1 VAITVS
7 RLCADRTLGLTVVA
21 GAAGADRMISWAH
34 TSELADPT
42 PWLEGGELLMTLAL
56 NLDPHPAGQFA
67 YVERLARAGVAA
79 LAVDTGMI
87 HPVVPPGLLT
97 AGESLGLPVLAVPA
111 ATPFLAISRAV
122 ISAVTAA
129 QIRTFQQTPKDQER
143 LASAALLTG
152 KSGVVETLAKVLN
165 GSVLLLDAKGRT
177 LVSAGTD
184 RVLLSTRV
192 ANRLQ
197 AYAARHP
204 GGGRQVGFTHVDDAG
219 HLVVHALDAPTS
231 TRGYLA
237 LGTAEALTSSQRLII
252 SHAITLLSIVLDRP
266 VQLRRTETRLRRA
279 VFRSLLRQGAD
290 ADLGL
295 VKFFGFNRTAPVSVS
310 VIVTSGAPGVAESI
324 VVDILEEHQV
334 PFLTTALAD
343 GIAILL
349 PADVIDER
357 TAELQEHFHRTQGR
371 RVSAGVGKPVD
382 LTRAIE
388 SLRQARVAARVGMTE
403 PGRKVGFA
411 ELDVFE
417 VLLGTQP
424 RDTLEAIASAVLHPL
439 ETLGGAELLRTTAE
453 FLLRNGHW
461 ESTAAA
467 LGVHRHTLRNRIDR
481 ISALLGRD
489 LSAAPARAEIWMAL
503 KARELLSMS
512 GSDTSPWFGVDES
525 EPGESDQSATLSA
538 DVHKGGLGGW
548 AG

>member
-1 VAITVS
+1 MSITVS
-7 RLCADRTLGLTVVA
+7 RLCADPTLGLTVVA
-21 GAAGADRMISWAH
+21 GAAGAHRVISWAH

-56 NLDPHPAGQFA
+56 NLDLTAASQYA
-67 YVERLARAGVAA
+67 YVERLAGAGVAA

-87 HPVVPPGLLT
+87 HPVVPAGLLS
-97 AGESLGLPVLAVPA
+97 AGDTFGLPVLAVPA

-129 QIRTFQQTPKDQER
+129 QIRAFQQTSKDQER

-152 KSGVVETLAKVLN
+152 KSGVVETLAKVLG

-177 LVSAGTD
+177 LVSAGPD
-184 RVLLSTRV
+184 RVQLATRV
-192 ANRLQ
+192 TNRLQ
-197 AYAARHP
+197 AYAARQA
-204 GGGRQVGFTHVDDAG
+204 GSARQAGFTHVDDDG
-219 HLVVHALDAPTS
+219 HLVVHALYAPATS
-231 TRGYLA
+231 RGYLA
-237 LGTAEALTSSQRLII
+237 LGTADALTSSERLLI

-266 VQLRRTETRLRRA
+266 TQLRRTETRLRRA

-290 ADLGL
+290 TDLAL
-295 VKFFGFNRTAPVSVS
+295 VKFFGFTRTAPVAVS
-310 VIVTSGAPGVAESI
+310 VIVETGSPRFSETL
-324 VVDILEEHQV
+324 VVDGLDEHQL
-334 PFLTTALAD
+334 PFLTSALAD

-357 TAELQEHFHRTQGR
+357 TAELQELFYRALGR

-382 LTRAIE
+382 LTRAVE
-388 SLRQARVAARVGMTE
+388 SLRQARAAARVGMTE

-417 VLLGTQP
+417 LLLGTQP

-481 ISALLGRD
+481 ISTLLGRD
-489 LSAAPARAEIWMAL
+489 LSSAPARAEVWMAL

-512 GSDTSPWFGVDES
+512 GQDSSQWFGLDEGDLSETGEVD
-525 EPGESDQSATLSA
+525 Q
-538 DVHKGGLGGW
+538 LGPETGTSGWSGW

>member
-1 VAITVS
+1 
-7 RLCADRTLGLTVVA
+7 
-21 GAAGADRMISWAH
+21 MISWAH

-129 QIRTFQQTPKDQER
+129 QIRTFQQTSKDQER

-204 GGGRQVGFTHVDDAG
+204 GGGDRSVS
-219 HLVVHALDAPTS
+219 PTS
-231 TRGYLA
+231 TMPVTLSSTPWTHRRR
-237 LGTAEALTSSQRLII
+237 LGA
-252 SHAITLLSIVLDRP
+252 
-266 VQLRRTETRLRRA
+266 
-279 VFRSLLRQGAD
+279 
-290 ADLGL
+290 
-295 VKFFGFNRTAPVSVS
+295 
-310 VIVTSGAPGVAESI
+310 
-324 VVDILEEHQV
+324 
-334 PFLTTALAD
+334 
-343 GIAILL
+343 
-349 PADVIDER
+349 
-357 TAELQEHFHRTQGR
+357 
-371 RVSAGVGKPVD
+371 
-382 LTRAIE
+382 
-388 SLRQARVAARVGMTE
+388 
-403 PGRKVGFA
+403 
-411 ELDVFE
+411 
-417 VLLGTQP
+417 
-424 RDTLEAIASAVLHPL
+424 
-439 ETLGGAELLRTTAE
+439 
-453 FLLRNGHW
+453 
-461 ESTAAA
+461 
-467 LGVHRHTLRNRIDR
+467 
-481 ISALLGRD
+481 
-489 LSAAPARAEIWMAL
+489 
-503 KARELLSMS
+503 
-512 GSDTSPWFGVDES
+512 TSPW
-525 EPGESDQSATLSA
+525 
-538 DVHKGGLGGW
+538 GLPKP
-548 AG
+548 